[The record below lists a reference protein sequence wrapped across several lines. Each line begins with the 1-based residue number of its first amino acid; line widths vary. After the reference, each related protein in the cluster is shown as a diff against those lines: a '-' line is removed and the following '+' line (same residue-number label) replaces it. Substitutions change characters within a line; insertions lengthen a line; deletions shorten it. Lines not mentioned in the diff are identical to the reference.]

1 MPPERVVQAP
11 FRLDFV
17 SLRAGENVKVLV
29 VEDEASLA
37 KQLIVALHRAGY
49 AVDHAADGERADLL
63 GQDERYDAVV
73 LDLGLPH
80 VDGLTLLR
88 RWREAG
94 EATPVLILTARGSW
108 PEKVLGI
115 DSGADDYMAKP
126 FRMEEL
132 LARLRA
138 LIRRSSGQVNP
149 ELRCGS
155 LVLDPRSGKVTLE
168 GAEVKLTSH
177 EFRVLSY
184 LMHHSQRVVSQSE
197 LTEHIYSQ
205 GFDRDSN
212 TVEVFIA
219 RLRRKLGPAFIET
232 VRSLG
237 YRMKANP

>member
-1 MPPERVVQAP
+1 MR
-11 FRLDFV
+11 
-17 SLRAGENVKVLV
+17 VLV

-37 KQLIVALHRAGY
+37 KQLIAALHQAGY

-63 GQDERYDAVV
+63 AQDERYDAVV
-73 LDLGLPH
+73 LDLGLPE

-94 EATPVLILTARGSW
+94 EAMPVLVLTARGSW
-108 PEKVLGI
+108 HEKVLGI

-132 LARLRA
+132 LARLRG
-138 LIRRSSGQVNP
+138 LIRRSSGHVNP
-149 ELRCGS
+149 ELRCGA

-168 GAEVKLTSH
+168 GAGMKLTSH

-184 LMHHSQRVVSQSE
+184 LMHHSDRVVSQGE

-205 GFDRDSN
+205 SFDRDSN
-212 TVEVFIA
+212 TLEVFIA
-219 RLRRKLGPAFIET
+219 RLRRKLGPSFIET
-232 VRSLG
+232 VRGLG
-237 YRMKANP
+237 YRMKVDP

>member
-1 MPPERVVQAP
+1 VR
-11 FRLDFV
+11 
-17 SLRAGENVKVLV
+17 VLV

-37 KQLIVALHRAGY
+37 KQLIAALHQAGY
-49 AVDHAADGERADLL
+49 AVDHADDGARADLL
-63 GQDERYDAVV
+63 RQDERYDAVV
-73 LDLGLPH
+73 LDLGLPQ

-94 EATPVLILTARGSW
+94 EAMPVLVLTARGSW
-108 PEKVLGI
+108 HEKVLGI

-138 LIRRSSGQVNP
+138 LIRRSSGHINP
-149 ELRCGS
+149 ELRCGP

-168 GAEVKLTSH
+168 DAEVKLTSH

-184 LMHHSQRVVSQSE
+184 LMHHSERVVSQSE

-205 GFDRDSN
+205 SFDRDSN
-212 TVEVFIA
+212 TLEVFIA
-219 RLRRKLGPAFIET
+219 RLRRKLGPSFIET
-232 VRSLG
+232 VRGLG
-237 YRMKANP
+237 YRMKVYS

>member
-1 MPPERVVQAP
+1 MRVII
-11 FRLDFV
+11 
-17 SLRAGENVKVLV
+17 

-37 KQLIVALHRAGY
+37 KQLSAALRRAGY

-63 GQDERYDAVV
+63 GHDELYDAVV
-73 LDLGLPH
+73 LDLGLPKL
-80 VDGLTLLR
+80 DGLTLLR

-94 EATPVLILTARGSW
+94 QSMPVLVLTARGSW
-108 PEKVLGI
+108 HEKVIGI
-115 DSGADDYMAKP
+115 DSGADDYMSKP

-138 LIRRSSGQVNP
+138 LIRRSSGQINP
-149 ELRCGS
+149 ELRCGA
-155 LVLDPRSGKVTLE
+155 LVLDPRSGKVVLE

-184 LMHHSQRVVSQSE
+184 LMHHKQRIVSQGE

-205 GFDRDSN
+205 DFDRDSN

-219 RLRRKLGPAFIET
+219 RLRRKLGSSLIET
-232 VRSLG
+232 VRGLG
-237 YRMKANP
+237 YRMNADS